1 MTGAILGPLCVAS
14 FNPHDILVRKY
25 LRRMTWPC
33 PTTSVYASPVK
44 TQNSAESTGR
54 SPWLHEAIHGQGLTA
69 SRVPVLSRSMPF
81 TLHNNPLK
89 CCCSCLSDEETG
101 PLGELAGTR
110 GALSEGGRAE
120 LSLGP
125 PAAFPRGVLTGVG
138 CWGWVTLRLAF
149 SSILEIYERSPS
161 AQSISQSCSLLCKP
175 FSPCS
180 PACTHRDAHT
190 DTHTCTRR
198 LRHTETHTDQ
208 DNRNK

>member
-161 AQSISQSCSLLCKP
+161 AQSISVLFL
-175 FSPCS
+175 
-180 PACTHRDAHT
+180 A
-190 DTHTCTRR
+190 
-198 LRHTETHTDQ
+198 L
-208 DNRNK
+208 